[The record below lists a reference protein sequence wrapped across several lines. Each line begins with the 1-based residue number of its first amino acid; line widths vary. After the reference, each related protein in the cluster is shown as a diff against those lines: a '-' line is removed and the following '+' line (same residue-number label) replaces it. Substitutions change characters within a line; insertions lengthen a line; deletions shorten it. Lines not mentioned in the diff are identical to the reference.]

1 MDAVADITTI
11 GNSKPAVTSM
21 QAAFIECFAYAYLLF
36 NVFSTHPWHTSMH
49 NLQSWSNSRVCALS
63 CESCLRFRNGTLFL
77 SIPWFVAARRVLRS
91 SRFIPFT
98 RTVALS
104 ILGYPMPPS
113 YYFGKPLKAVLLY
126 SFHPLV
132 STVATA
138 VA

>member
-1 MDAVADITTI
+1 MYSRPIHGTLRCTI
-11 GNSKPAVTSM
+11 FRAGLIPVVSDLCMRSILRVVSQIHDPAGNG
-21 QAAFIECFAYAYLLF
+21 EHL
-36 NVFSTHPWHTSMH
+36 
-49 NLQSWSNSRVCALS
+49 
-63 CESCLRFRNGTLFL
+63 LFL

-91 SRFIPFT
+91 NRFIPFT

-104 ILGYPMPPS
+104 ILGYPMLPS
-113 YYFGKPLKAVLLY
+113 YYFGKPLTVKAVVLY